1 MPSKHAN
8 AGSLIRRGL
17 YDGLRF
23 FAELEQ
29 RICALGDENT
39 KIVGDALEV
48 FVEAYLAT
56 QQKMQAET
64 VWLVGQVPLDIRE
77 QLNLPNDARRSR
89 AAARSAR
96 WASRAWVA
104 G

>member
-8 AGSLIRRGL
+8 AASLIKRGL
-17 YDGLRF
+17 YDGLRSF
-23 FAELEQ
+23 TELEQ
-29 RICALGDENT
+29 RICALGDEYT

-64 VWLVGQVPLDIRE
+64 VWQ
-77 QLNLPNDARRSR
+77 R
-89 AAARSAR
+89 AAGSDPEADTI
-96 WASRAWVA
+96 
-104 G
+104 